1 MCNVRTMGSMCR
13 CGPAASDEMAS
24 WLPGRPSSAQPNPSF
39 QAQTSNCNISLKI
52 LPENLHKKNFPNN
65 LKEDPWKA
73 ELILGLPRLLFT
85 GIVGSREDSCVLGA
99 APPQPV
105 ELRRVLAG
113 GLNGRDS
120 RRQRGGRWKGSART
134 IPLYEI
140 GQIGDNC

>member
-1 MCNVRTMGSMCR
+1 MRWHLGFL
-13 CGPAASDEMAS
+13 GG
-24 WLPGRPSSAQPNPSF
+24 LAQPNPAF

-99 APPQPV
+99 TPPQPV
-105 ELRRVLAG
+105 ELRRALAG

-120 RRQRGGRWKGSART
+120 RRHKEVGGGR
-134 IPLYEI
+134 
-140 GQIGDNC
+140 GQPGQFPCMRLDKLVTTADLQMLNK

>member
-1 MCNVRTMGSMCR
+1 MRWHLGFL
-13 CGPAASDEMAS
+13 GG
-24 WLPGRPSSAQPNPSF
+24 LAQPNPSF

-105 ELRRVLAG
+105 ELRRALAG
-113 GLNGRDS
+113 GLNGRGS
-120 RRQRGGRWKGSART
+120 RRQRGGRWEGSART